1 MKAEAAPIKDVFII
15 IPDVLEDD
23 RGFFAEIYKKEKFE
37 ALGLD
42 LNLVQENYS
51 RSKKG
56 VIRGLH
62 FQWDPP
68 MAKLMRVSR
77 GRAFLVAVDLRKKS
91 PTFGKWFG
99 LEASED
105 DKKQLYA
112 PASFARGFCALSDV
126 ADVQY
131 LCTAVYNPKGESGIL
146 WNDPRIGITWPVDDP
161 MLSEKDKNA
170 QTLEEWLARPES
182 NCF

>member
-1 MKAEAAPIKDVFII
+1 MRIEKTDFEGLYVITPDVFY
-15 IPDVLEDD
+15 DE

-37 ALGLD
+37 ASGMD

-56 VIRGLH
+56 VVRGLH

-68 MAKLMRVSR
+68 MGKLMRVSY
-77 GRAFLVAVDLRKKS
+77 GKAFLVAVDLRKKS
-91 PTFGKWFG
+91 TTFGRWFG

-146 WNDPRIGITWPVDDP
+146 WNDPGIGITWPVDDP
-161 MLSEKDKNA
+161 ILSEKDKNA
-170 QTLEEWLARPES
+170 ETLEEWLARPES